1 MLDLD
6 QRAHIGRSAQNFE
19 FAGGQVK
26 KRKGFRESECFQASA
41 LLQPEGAI
49 VSVVIPE
56 VSFGSFA
63 GREID

>member
-1 MLDLD
+1 VLDLYH
-6 QRAHIGRSAQNFE
+6 RAHIGRSAQNFE
-19 FAGGQVK
+19 FARGQIK
-26 KRKGFRESECFQASA
+26 KRKGFRESECFRASA
-41 LLQPEGAI
+41 LLQPEGAV